1 MRGSVVVGVLLLLA
15 GGFVLTRGFSFTK
28 DKTVVD
34 LGPLQA
40 SVSEKQTVPP
50 WVGGIAVAAG
60 VALIAVG
67 ASKSRR

>member
-15 GGFVLTRGFSFTK
+15 GAFVLTRGFSFTK
-28 DKTVVD
+28 DKTVLD
-34 LGPLQA
+34 MGPIQA
-40 SVSEKQTVPP
+40 SVSEKQAVPP

-67 ASKSRR
+67 ASKASR